1 MYECKWTFRKLEI
14 LIVAK
19 LKQHNIKNNVQ
30 TIKMQW
36 SSYRVGNSTKQFGEK
51 GNFYALFQ

>member
-19 LKQHNIKNNVQ
+19 LKQHNVKNNVQ
-30 TIKMQW
+30 TLKMQW
-36 SSYRVGNSTKQFGEK
+36 SSYIVGSSTKQFGEK
-51 GNFYALFQ
+51 GDFYALFQ